1 MRKEKQLTRKPTIDY
16 DVFKAVN
23 TLIEKNV
30 ISYDE
35 ETNTIT
41 VNADTV
47 SYTHLTLPTI
57 YSV

>member
-41 VNADTV
+41 VNADIM
-47 SYTHLTLPTI
+47 L
-57 YSV
+57 